1 MKLLY
6 PAVFTPYEDGT
17 GGYVVEFPDLP
28 GCVTGG
34 DSLEEAIEMAIDA
47 ASGWVLTELEEGNEI
62 PRASDYKSIQ
72 TEEIVS
78 MILLDMDSYTEKYGQ
93 KAAIKSIYV

>member
-1 MKLLY
+1 MKLVY

-34 DSLEEAIEMAIDA
+34 DDIDRTGRWEN
-47 ASGWVLTELEEGNEI
+47 STGSN
-62 PRASDYKSIQ
+62 KN
-72 TEEIVS
+72 
-78 MILLDMDSYTEKYGQ
+78 
-93 KAAIKSIYV
+93 